1 MAPLMSFNPFE
12 FFVRMDTKV
21 NRILSLTERIVSTM
35 VTRAEFNS
43 TLDEAVAVLA
53 AEIEQV
59 KKAIEEKVPPEVDL
73 TPEFAKL
80 STLIEGIK
88 GIIPDPVPVVE

>member
-1 MAPLMSFNPFE
+1 MSFNPFQ
-12 FFVRMDTKV
+12 FLVRLDAKV
-21 NRILSLTERIVSTM
+21 NRILSMTERIDVKM
-35 VTRAEFNS
+35 ANLITRAEFNS
-43 TLDEAVAVLA
+43 KLDEAVAVLA